1 MIKNR
6 YRRIIFF
13 FGRLLLSFIFWDLLL
28 PRIGMRNW
36 SQNTRPKRFQRSAA
50 SFRKLAIQMGGV
62 MIKVGQFLSTRVDIL
77 PPEVTSELSG
87 LQDEVPPVPLPEIRK
102 VAEAEYGMPLDEK
115 FAWFDQNPLAA
126 ASLGQVHR
134 ARLHEPGYTPEPGV
148 GNRLA
153 EGAHFTD
160 VVVKIQR
167 PNIENII
174 ATDLAALK
182 KVGGWLMWY
191 KPIRRRADIPALL
204 NEFTR
209 ILYQEIDYLAE
220 GHNAEKFAAN
230 FKGQKSV
237 CVPYV
242 VWTHTTQR
250 ALTLENVLAIK
261 ITDYEAITAAGVD
274 RKAVASRLL
283 DTYLKQIFED
293 GFFHADPHPGNLFVY
308 PPSTSTRQGQP
319 VWHGWQL
326 TFVDFGMVGTLS
338 PETMLGLR
346 EMLIGVGMQDAGR
359 VVKAYQMLG
368 VLLPNADLA
377 MIEKASTQVFDRFW
391 GKSMSELV
399 DIDMSVVREFAGE
412 YRELIYSMPFQVP
425 QNLIFLARTVAILSG
440 MCIGLD
446 PEFNLWDHLAPFA
459 QKMMAEEGRTAGL
472 ESLLSEL
479 GTLAR
484 LFVLLPKKMDTLL
497 GKLERGEVAVRA
509 PEVSQQIGQLERAI
523 RQMTGGILFVGL
535 LLGSIQLYLAQQ
547 RTFGGI
553 LLVGAGLSLIW
564 LLQNGRRRD

>member
-13 FGRLLLSFIFWDLLL
+13 FGRILLSFTFWDLLL
-28 PRIGMRNW
+28 PRIGMRKW
-36 SQNTRPKRFQRSAA
+36 SQRTRTERLRRSAA
-50 SFRKLAIQMGGV
+50 AFRKLAIQMGGV
-62 MIKVGQFLSTRVDIL
+62 MIKVGQFLSTRVDVL
-77 PPEVTSELSG
+77 PPEVTSELAD
-87 LQDEVPPVPLPEIRK
+87 LQDEVPPVPFSELRR

-115 FAWFDQNPLAA
+115 FAWFDTNPLAA

-134 ARLHEPGYTPEPGV
+134 ARLHEPGYEPKPGV
-148 GNRLA
+148 GNRLPA
-153 EGAHFTD
+153 GTRFTD

-174 ATDLAALK
+174 ATDLAALRR
-182 KVGGWLMWY
+182 VGGWLMWY
-191 KPIRRRADIPALL
+191 KPIRRRANIPALL

-209 ILYQEIDYLAE
+209 NLYLEIDYLAE
-220 GHNAEKFAAN
+220 GHNAETFAAN
-230 FKGQKSV
+230 FKGQSSV

-242 VWTHTTQR
+242 VWTHTTRR

-274 RKAVASRLL
+274 RKAVAARLL

-308 PPSTSTRQGQP
+308 PSSRSTGEAGHG
-319 VWHGWQL
+319 VGGWQL

-338 PETMLGLR
+338 TETTKGLR
-346 EMLIGVGMQDAGR
+346 EMLIGVGLQDAGR
-359 VVKAYQMLG
+359 VVKAYQMLD

-377 MIEKASTQVFDRFW
+377 MIERAEAQVFERFW
-391 GKSMSELV
+391 GKSMSELR
-399 DIDMSVVREFAGE
+399 DIDIQVVREFADE

-425 QNLIFLARTVAILSG
+425 QNLIFLGRTVAILSG
-440 MCIGLD
+440 MCTGLD

-459 QKMMAEEGRTAGL
+459 QKMMAEEGRTAGV
-472 ESLLSEL
+472 ETLLSEL

-484 LFVLLPKKMDTLL
+484 SLVFLPKKMDSLL

-509 PEVSQQIGQLERAI
+509 PEVSQQVSQLERAI
-523 RQMTGGILFVGL
+523 RQLTAGIIFTGL

-547 RTFGGI
+547 RTFGG
-553 LLVGAGLSLIW
+553 LLLAGAGLTLIW
-564 LLQNGRRRD
+564 MYLNRRQD

>member
-13 FGRLLLSFIFWDLLL
+13 FGRILLSFVFWDLLL
-28 PRIGMRNW
+28 PRIGLRKW
-36 SQNTRPKRFQRSAA
+36 SQRTRTERLRRSAA
-50 SFRKLAIQMGGV
+50 AFRRLAIQMGGV
-62 MIKVGQFLSTRVDIL
+62 MIKVGQFLSTRVDVL
-77 PPEVTSELSG
+77 PPEVTHELAD
-87 LQDEVPPVPLPEIRK
+87 LQDEVPPVPFSELRQ
-102 VAEAEYGMPLDEK
+102 VADAEYGMPLDEK
-115 FAWFDQNPLAA
+115 FAWFDTNPLAA

-134 ARLHEPGYTPEPGV
+134 ARLHAPGYEPKSGV
-148 GNRLA
+148 GNRLP
-153 EGAHFTD
+153 EGTRFTD

-167 PNIENII
+167 PNIEKII
-174 ATDLAALK
+174 ATDLAALRR
-182 KVGGWLMWY
+182 VGGWLMWY

-209 ILYQEIDYLAE
+209 TLRQEIDYLAE
-220 GHNAEKFAAN
+220 GHNAETFAAN
-230 FKGQKSV
+230 FKGQPGV

-242 VWTHTTQR
+242 VWTHTTRR

-261 ITDYEAITAAGVD
+261 ITEYEAITAAGVD
-274 RKAVASRLL
+274 RKAVAARLL

-308 PPSTSTRQGQP
+308 PSSGSTGQAGHG
-319 VWHGWQL
+319 VGGWQL

-338 PETMLGLR
+338 TETMQGLR
-346 EMLIGVGMQDAGR
+346 EMLIGVGLQDAGR
-359 VVKAYQMLG
+359 VVKAYQMLD

-377 MIEKASTQVFDRFW
+377 LIERAEAQVFERFW
-391 GKSMSELV
+391 GKSMSELR
-399 DIDMSVVREFAGE
+399 DIDIKVVREFADE

-425 QNLIFLARTVAILSG
+425 QNLIFLGRTVAILSG
-440 MCIGLD
+440 MCTGLD
-446 PEFNLWDHLAPFA
+446 PEFNLWDHLAPYA

-472 ESLLSEL
+472 ETILSEL

-484 LFVLLPKKMDTLL
+484 SLVVLPKKMDSLL

-509 PEVSQQIGQLERAI
+509 PEVSQQVSQLERAI
-523 RQMTGGILFVGL
+523 RQLTAGIIFIGL

-547 RTFGGI
+547 RTFGG
-553 LLVGAGLSLIW
+553 LLLAGAGLSLIW
-564 LLQNGRRRD
+564 MVLNGRRD